1 MTECTCREWYL
12 KDLGAGKDEMAS
24 VMIVTSLILSEM
36 GFPEYSSKK
45 SKRTFSDH
53 CKIGLLILKELMD
66 VSYRDL
72 SRRIW
77 SMPGVMAAGT
87 MKNVPDPSTLR
98 KFAKR
103 VQSDLLDEVIG
114 ETARMLCGPDVIAPM
129 DATGMSM
136 SNASKHYVKRLKK
149 TGTVV
154 KTVKNYAKVTFLGDV
169 RSKAVISCDVVIS
182 NTADVKRAIP
192 VLEKAKETEITIKN
206 ILADK
211 GYDSEPL
218 HREGRAIFGN
228 DVDIW
233 IPVRIQEP
241 KSKRSADKW
250 QPGGSYRK
258 VMYRSIDGSPYSYRA
273 IIETIN
279 SMIKRKMGDMVY
291 GKTVFTVKKEIQ
303 FTVISHNMRLLL
315 ESGWVI

>member
-1 MTECTCREWYL
+1 L
-12 KDLGAGKDEMAS
+12 KDLGTGKDEMAS
-24 VMIVTSLILSEM
+24 VMVITSLILSEI
-36 GFPEYSSKK
+36 GSPEYSSTK

-53 CKIGLLILKELMD
+53 CKIGLLILKEWMD

-72 SRRIW
+72 CRRLW
-77 SMPGVMAAGT
+77 SMPGVMTAGK
-87 MKNVPDPSTLR
+87 MKSVPEPSTLR

-103 VQSDLLDEVIG
+103 VPSDLLDKVIA

-136 SNASKHYVKRLKK
+136 SNASRHYVKRLKMI
-149 TGTVV
+149 GTVV
-154 KTVKNYAKVTFLGDV
+154 TTVKNYAKVTLLGDIG
-169 RSKAVISCDVVIS
+169 SKAVISCDVVIS

-192 VLEKAKETEITIKN
+192 VLKKAKDTEVAIKN

-211 GYDSEPL
+211 GYDSEQL

-228 DVDIW
+228 DIDIW
-233 IPVRIQEP
+233 IPVRMQEP

-250 QPGGSYRK
+250 QPGGTHRK
-258 VMYRSIDGSPYSYRA
+258 IMYRSIDESPYSYRA

-279 SMIKRKMGDMVY
+279 SMIKRKMGDMIY
-291 GKTVFTVKKEIQ
+291 GKTVFTVKKEVQ